1 MISTLLSKFCIEST
15 LLSCVSNL
23 LIRNDSYKHN
33 VPPNSESHFNV
44 QIVSD
49 DFEDLSQI
57 QRHKMVYKAVGAL
70 LTEIHAFSITA
81 MTTSEFKENPSLKDT
96 PDCEN

>member
-1 MISTLLSKFCIEST
+1 MFVQNKIEKLLKDN
-15 LLSCVSNL
+15 LNVSNL

-57 QRHKMVYKAVGAL
+57 QRHKIVYKAVGAL
-70 LTEIHAFSITA
+70 LAEIHAFSITA

>member
-1 MISTLLSKFCIEST
+1 MIVQNKIDKLLRDNLNVSKLI
-15 LLSCVSNL
+15 
-23 LIRNDSYKHN
+23 IRNDSYKHN

-49 DFEDLSQI
+49 DFQDLSQI
-57 QRHKMVYKAVGAL
+57 QRHKKVYKAVESL
-70 LTEIHAFSITA
+70 LAEIHAFSIAA
-81 MTTSEFKENPSLKDT
+81 MTTSEFKENRSLRDT

>member
-1 MISTLLSKFCIEST
+1 MFVQNKIEKLLKDN
-15 LLSCVSNL
+15 LNVSNL

-57 QRHKMVYKAVGAL
+57 QRHKIVYKAVGTL
-70 LTEIHAFSITA
+70 LAEIHAFSITA

>member
-1 MISTLLSKFCIEST
+1 MFVQNKIEKLLKDN
-15 LLSCVSNL
+15 LNVSNL

-57 QRHKMVYKAVGAL
+57 QRHKIVYKAVGAL
-70 LTEIHAFSITA
+70 LAEIHAFSITA
-81 MTTSEFKENPSLKDT
+81 MTISEFKENPSLRDT

>member
-1 MISTLLSKFCIEST
+1 MFVQNKIEKLLKDN
-15 LLSCVSNL
+15 LNVSNL

-57 QRHKMVYKAVGAL
+57 QRHKIVYKAVGTL
-70 LTEIHAFSITA
+70 LAEIHAFSITA
-81 MTTSEFKENPSLKDT
+81 MTTSEFKENPSLRDT

>member
-1 MISTLLSKFCIEST
+1 MFVQNKIEKLLKDN
-15 LLSCVSNL
+15 LNVSNL

-57 QRHKMVYKAVGAL
+57 QRHKIVYKAVGAL
-70 LTEIHAFSITA
+70 LAEIHAFSITA
-81 MTTSEFKENPSLKDT
+81 MTCLLYTSPSPRDRG
-96 PDCEN
+96 

>member
-1 MISTLLSKFCIEST
+1 MFVQNKIEKLLKDN
-15 LLSCVSNL
+15 LNVSNL

-49 DFEDLSQI
+49 DFQELSQI
-57 QRHKMVYKAVGAL
+57 QRHKIVYKAVEGL
-70 LTEIHAFSITA
+70 LAEIHAFSITA
-81 MTTSEFKENPSLKDT
+81 ITTSEFKENPSLRDT
-96 PDCEN
+96 PECEK

>member
-1 MISTLLSKFCIEST
+1 MFVQNKIERLLRDNLNVSK
-15 LLSCVSNL
+15 L

-49 DFEDLSQI
+49 DFLNLSQI
-57 QRHKMVYKAVGAL
+57 ERHKIVYKALGSL
-70 LTEIHAFSITA
+70 LAEIHAFSITA
-81 MTTSEFKENPSLKDT
+81 MTTIEFKENPSFRDT

>member
-1 MISTLLSKFCIEST
+1 MFVQNKIERLLKDNLNVSK
-15 LLSCVSNL
+15 L

-33 VPPNSESHFNV
+33 VSPNSESHFNV

-57 QRHKMVYKAVGAL
+57 QRHKIVYKAVGAL
-70 LTEIHAFSITA
+70 LAEIHAFSITA

>member
-1 MISTLLSKFCIEST
+1 MFVQNKIEKLLKDN
-15 LLSCVSNL
+15 LNVSNL

-57 QRHKMVYKAVGAL
+57 QRHKIVYKAVGAL
-70 LTEIHAFSITA
+70 LAEIHAFSITA
-81 MTTSEFKENPSLKDT
+81 MTTSEFKENPSLKVT
-96 PDCEN
+96 PDCENS

>member
-1 MISTLLSKFCIEST
+1 MFVQNKIERLLKDNLNVSK
-15 LLSCVSNL
+15 L
-23 LIRNDSYKHN
+23 LIRNDSHKHN

-57 QRHKMVYKAVGAL
+57 QRHKIVYKAVGAL
-70 LTEIHAFSITA
+70 LAEIHAFSITA
-81 MTTSEFKENPSLKDT
+81 MTSSEFKENPSLRDT

>member
-1 MISTLLSKFCIEST
+1 MFVQNKIEKLLKDN
-15 LLSCVSNL
+15 LNVSNL

-57 QRHKMVYKAVGAL
+57 QRHKIVYKAVGAL
-70 LTEIHAFSITA
+70 LAEIHAFSITA

-96 PDCEN
+96 PDCKN

>member
-1 MISTLLSKFCIEST
+1 MNVQNKIDKLLRENINISE
-15 LLSCVSNL
+15 
-23 LIRNDSYKHN
+23 LIILNDSYKHN

-49 DFEDLSQI
+49 DFEDLSQV
-57 QRHKMVYKAVGAL
+57 QRHKIVYKAVESL
-70 LTEIHAFSITA
+70 LADIHAFSITSI
-81 MTTSEFKENPSLKDT
+81 TTSEFKENPSLRDT

>member
-1 MISTLLSKFCIEST
+1 MFVQNKIEKLLKDN
-15 LLSCVSNL
+15 LNVSNL

-57 QRHKMVYKAVGAL
+57 QRHKIVYKAVGAL

-81 MTTSEFKENPSLKDT
+81 MTTSEFKENPSLRDT

>member
-1 MISTLLSKFCIEST
+1 MFVQNKIEKLLKDNLNVSK
-15 LLSCVSNL
+15 L

-33 VPPNSESHFNV
+33 VSPNSETHFNV

-57 QRHKMVYKAVGAL
+57 QRHKIVYKAVGTL
-70 LTEIHAFSITA
+70 LAEIHAFSITA